1 MTALANGKR
10 PVVVPRLRRFG
21 EAVDDHQLQ
30 LGHRLHDAGLVTLVE
45 RPEDVRAALD
55 AAEDDAPVV
64 ELGPD
69 RRLVEELR
77 DYVRTHARGRPAG
90 PAPREPAGG
99 SRPRR
104 VHRRQPGQDAL
115 PAHRLRRI
123 DSEQLEHRR
132 RDVEEMGVHA
142 AGRPGSGPGEDEQPL
157 LRVVGVVGT
166 GVVLEGVY
174 AFVAADRADGAP
186 EQVSEVHDQV
196 GSDAA
201 DVAGRPPPGLKTF
214 VPIGRPC
221 SSGIAASRSA
231 RSSRTRS

>member
-1 MTALANGKR
+1 MIVVTVGTNEARFDRLLHVFEESPTDEELLVQHGPSAIRPPGANCVDYLPYDELAEAICRARVVVTHAGVGSIMTALANGKR

-90 PAPREPAGG
+90 P
-99 SRPRR
+99 
-104 VHRRQPGQDAL
+104 
-115 PAHRLRRI
+115 
-123 DSEQLEHRR
+123 
-132 RDVEEMGVHA
+132 
-142 AGRPGSGPGEDEQPL
+142 
-157 LRVVGVVGT
+157 
-166 GVVLEGVY
+166 
-174 AFVAADRADGAP
+174 GA
-186 EQVSEVHDQV
+186 
-196 GSDAA
+196 
-201 DVAGRPPPGLKTF
+201 
-214 VPIGRPC
+214 
-221 SSGIAASRSA
+221 
-231 RSSRTRS
+231 